1 MTYADFF
8 YEVKGKFMGADVS
21 DIQEHLAY
29 QFNIEDEEAGGAFY
43 VEVKDG
49 VLFVEPYEYYDRD
62 AMFISTPEVF
72 RKIAD
77 GEMDPVWA
85 FTTQKLRVEG
95 NIDKALK
102 LNDIIQRKKKEAKK
116 AKKEAKK
123 EAKEASWKRTENR
136 SGTLRIGYAGRI
148 VRQAKRADLLVGL
161 LDLLEKN
168 RLKYVLQIA
177 GEGECLEL
185 IAQYIVKNKL
195 QDRVLT
201 LGRLPKS
208 RMDSFWKNQ
217 DVFVNVS
224 EYEGTSLSM
233 LEAMGYGC
241 VPVVTDVSGARE
253 FIGDKKNGY
262 ICDVGDIKGI
272 ADCITELAKNREL
285 LKTYGDRCRRIV
297 QERCNPVKY
306 IKYWIEEVLGDWL

>member
-1 MTYADFF
+1 M
-8 YEVKGKFMGADVS
+8 
-21 DIQEHLAY
+21 
-29 QFNIEDEEAGGAFY
+29 
-43 VEVKDG
+43 
-49 VLFVEPYEYYDRD
+49 
-62 AMFISTPEVF
+62 
-72 RKIAD
+72 
-77 GEMDPVWA
+77 
-85 FTTQKLRVEG
+85 
-95 NIDKALK
+95 
-102 LNDIIQRKKKEAKK
+102 
-116 AKKEAKK
+116 
-123 EAKEASWKRTENR
+123 
-136 SGTLRIGYAGRI
+136 RIGYAGRI

-208 RMDSFWKNQ
+208 RMDSFWKDQ